1 MHSSASYTNRRTW
14 TRILAGCGLSTLLQT
29 TLTVAVA
36 QQSKAPETPAQQA
49 KRYFYGVNKQVLEM
63 AQDFP
68 ADKYDFRLRKEMR
81 SFGEVIVH
89 VMSGNFYAAK
99 TARSEKANWDEVNPK
114 TYRTKADIVTAF
126 QKSIADCAAALK
138 AHPIA
143 ESKSIEP
150 WIGVMQHSSEHYGL
164 LVAYY
169 RANGLVPPV
178 SRPKSK

>member
-49 KRYFYGVNKQVLEM
+49 KRYFDGVNKQVLEM

-99 TARSEKANWDEVNPK
+99 TARSEKPIG
-114 TYRTKADIVTAF
+114 TRSILRPIGRRRTSSRPF
-126 QKSIADCAAALK
+126 RSPS
-138 AHPIA
+138 PIA
-143 ESKSIEP
+143 PRRSKRIPSP
-150 WIGVMQHSSEHYGL
+150 K
-164 LVAYY
+164 
-169 RANGLVPPV
+169 ANPSNHG
-178 SRPKSK
+178 SA

>member
-1 MHSSASYTNRRTW
+1 MHNSASYTKR
-14 TRILAGCGLSTLLQT
+14 TRILAGCGLSTLLLT

-36 QQSKAPETPAQQA
+36 QQPKPPQTPAQQA
-49 KRYFYGVNKQVLEM
+49 TRYFDGVNKQVLEM

-89 VMSGNFYAAK
+89 IMSGNVYAAK
-99 TARSEKANWDEVNPK
+99 TGRGEKANWDEIDPK
-114 TYRTKADIVTAF
+114 SYKTKADIVTAF

-143 ESKSIEP
+143 EGKSIEP

-169 RANGLVPPV
+169 RANGLVPPA

>member
-1 MHSSASYTNRRTW
+1 LSA
-14 TRILAGCGLSTLLQT
+14 LL
-29 TLTVAVA
+29 LTAVAAAVA
-36 QQSKAPETPAQQA
+36 QQPKAPETPAQQA
-49 KRYFYGVNKQVLEM
+49 KRYFDGVNKQLLEM

-89 VMSGNFYAAK
+89 VMSGNVYAAK
-99 TARSEKANWDEVNPK
+99 TGAGEKANWDEIDPK
-114 TYRTKADIVTAF
+114 AYRTKADIVTAF
-126 QKSIADCAAALK
+126 QKSIADCAATLK

-143 ESKSIEP
+143 EGKSIEP

>member
-1 MHSSASYTNRRTW
+1 MHLSARYASINRAW
-14 TRILAGCGLSTLLQT
+14 TRVPAACGFSILLFT
-29 TLTVAVA
+29 TITAAMA
-36 QQSKAPETPAQQA
+36 QPKPPQTPAQQA
-49 KRYFYGVNKQVLEM
+49 KRYFDGVNKQLLEM

-89 VMSGNFYAAK
+89 VMSGNVYAAK
-99 TARSEKANWDEVNPK
+99 TGAGEKANWDEIDPK
-114 TYRTKADIVTAF
+114 AYPTKADIVTAF
-126 QKSIADCAAALK
+126 QKSIADCAAVLK

-143 ESKSIEP
+143 EGKSIEP

>member
-1 MHSSASYTNRRTW
+1 M
-14 TRILAGCGLSTLLQT
+14 AGCGLSTLLQT

-49 KRYFYGVNKQVLEM
+49 KRYFDGVNKQVLEM

>member
-49 KRYFYGVNKQVLEM
+49 KRYFDGVNKQVLEM

-99 TARSEKANWDEVNPK
+99 TAGSTVISLDA
-114 TYRTKADIVTAF
+114 
-126 QKSIADCAAALK
+126 QLK
-138 AHPIA
+138 
-143 ESKSIEP
+143 EIEQ
-150 WIGVMQHSSEHYGL
+150 GFFDL
-164 LVAYY
+164 LEQ
-169 RANGLVPPV
+169 
-178 SRPKSK
+178 RPRVR